1 MIINENFFDD
11 ITDVDVVSDSLPV
24 ETSIEQTRTNCLIYA
39 VFLLR
44 NDIIIDSQ
52 AESRKDI
59 ESKTK
64 SVLDK
69 YEKMLS

>member
-11 ITDVDVVSDSLPV
+11 ITDVDVVSDSFPV

-44 NDIIIDSQ
+44 NDIIIDSP